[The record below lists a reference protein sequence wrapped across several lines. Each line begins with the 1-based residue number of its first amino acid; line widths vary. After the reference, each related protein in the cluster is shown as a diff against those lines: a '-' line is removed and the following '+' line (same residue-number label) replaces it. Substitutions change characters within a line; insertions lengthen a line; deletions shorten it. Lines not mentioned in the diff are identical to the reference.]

1 MSTQTGLRIG
11 AQYVAKWARLLIT
24 HLFLSFI
31 SRTLIYRLRRGH
43 WHYEPLVLQEVGLV
57 RVVAD
62 QILQGVELA
71 TPDVEVAAHRR
82 DPGIKT
88 HHSKRCNSKA
98 GT

>member
-11 AQYVAKWARLLIT
+11 AQYIAKWARLIIT
-24 HLFLSFI
+24 YLFLSSI

-71 TPDVEVAAHRR
+71 TPDVEVAAYRR
-82 DPGIKT
+82 DPEIKT
-88 HHSKRCNSKA
+88 QNSNLCNSKA
-98 GT
+98 RT